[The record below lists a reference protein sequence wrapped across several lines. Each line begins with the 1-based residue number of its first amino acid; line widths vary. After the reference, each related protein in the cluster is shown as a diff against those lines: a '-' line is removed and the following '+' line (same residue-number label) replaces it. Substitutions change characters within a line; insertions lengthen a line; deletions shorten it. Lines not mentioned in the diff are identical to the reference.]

1 MAPESYLTVS
11 WVQVGYAA
19 GFLVVAIVVSFFLR
33 LGVEGG
39 IVLGGVRTFLQLL
52 LLGYVLDYVFAVEN
66 AWLTSLIFFALIV
79 AGAANAYF
87 IASPRDA
94 RTFWIFLLVLTGVFV
109 LIALPIGKWIIAAK
123 PWYHPQYI
131 IPFGG
136 MLIGNAVTAGLL
148 AQRSLHKSLADNRLV
163 VEAKLALG
171 ASSLKA
177 AYVELTDAVKTALV
191 PTITSMMMV
200 GLVHI
205 PGIFGGQV
213 LAGVPAV
220 EAAKYQT
227 VVMYML
233 AAGASLT
240 AMAVTFLRLREFFTA
255 RHQLRYDKLT
265 GELP

>member
-1 MAPESYLTVS
+1 MPREGYITVS
-11 WVQVGYAA
+11 WLQVGYAA
-19 GFLVVAIVVSFFLR
+19 GVLVVAIAVSFVLR

-52 LLGYVLDYVFAVEN
+52 LLGYVLDYVFAVQN
-66 AWLTSLIFFALIV
+66 AWLTSLIFFGMII

-87 IASPRDA
+87 IAAPRDG
-94 RTFWIFLLVLTGVFV
+94 RTFWVFTGVLIGVFV
-109 LIALPIGKWIIAAK
+109 LVALPIGKWIVVAK

-148 AQRSLHKSLADNRLV
+148 AQRSLHKSLRDNRLV
-163 VEAKLALG
+163 VETKLALG

-177 AYVELTDAVKTALV
+177 AYSELTEAVKTAML
-191 PTITSMMMV
+191 PTVTSMMMV

-213 LAGVPAV
+213 LAGVPAM

-233 AAGASLT
+233 AAGAALT
-240 AMAVTFLRLREFFTA
+240 AMAVAFLRLGEFFTA

-265 GELP
+265 GES